1 MDADEEYIRKSR
13 LIQYVC
19 ERDTDTY
26 RYTEAQTDTRTTTSH
41 DDEDYEILRHPHIHT
56 IHTVLLLLEIF
67 SFLRGL
73 AGALCRCNNLYL
85 DCSSLKLTSSMAL
98 HL

>member
-19 ERDTDTY
+19 EKDTDTY

-41 DDEDYEILRHPHIHT
+41 DDEDYEILRHPHHPHRIV
-56 IHTVLLLLEIF
+56 IIRNF
-67 SFLRGL
+67 FIPPRS
-73 AGALCRCNNLYL
+73 CW
-85 DCSSLKLTSSMAL
+85 SLMQMQQPVS
-98 HL
+98 

>member
-13 LIQYVC
+13 LIQYVRER

-41 DDEDYEILRHPHIHT
+41 DDEDYEILRHPHHPHRIV
-56 IHTVLLLLEIF
+56 IIRNF
-67 SFLRGL
+67 FIPPRS
-73 AGALCRCNNLYL
+73 CW
-85 DCSSLKLTSSMAL
+85 SLMQMQQPVS
-98 HL
+98 

>member
-13 LIQYVC
+13 LIQYVR

-41 DDEDYEILRHPHIHT
+41 DDEDYEILRHPHHPHRIV
-56 IHTVLLLLEIF
+56 IIRNF
-67 SFLRGL
+67 FIPPRS
-73 AGALCRCNNLYL
+73 CW
-85 DCSSLKLTSSMAL
+85 SLMQMQQPVS
-98 HL
+98 

>member
-19 ERDTDTY
+19 EKDTDTY

-41 DDEDYEILRHPHIHT
+41 DDEDYEILRHPHHPHRIV
-56 IHTVLLLLEIF
+56 IIRNF
-67 SFLRGL
+67 FIPPRY
-73 AGALCRCNNLYL
+73 CW
-85 DCSSLKLTSSMAL
+85 SLMQMQQPVS
-98 HL
+98 

>member
-19 ERDTDTY
+19 EKDTDTY

-41 DDEDYEILRHPHIHT
+41 DDEDYEILRHPHHPHRIV
-56 IHTVLLLLEIF
+56 IIRNF
-67 SFLRGL
+67 FIPARS
-73 AGALCRCNNLYL
+73 CW
-85 DCSSLKLTSSMAL
+85 SLMQMQQPVS
-98 HL
+98 

>member
-41 DDEDYEILRHPHIHT
+41 DDEDYEILRHPHHPHRIV
-56 IHTVLLLLEIF
+56 IIRNF
-67 SFLRGL
+67 FIPPQS
-73 AGALCRCNNLYL
+73 CW
-85 DCSSLKLTSSMAL
+85 SLMQVQQPVS
-98 HL
+98 

>member
-26 RYTEAQTDTRTTTSH
+26 RYTETQTDTRTTTSH
-41 DDEDYEILRHPHIHT
+41 DDEDYEILRHPHRIV
-56 IHTVLLLLEIF
+56 I
-67 SFLRGL
+67 SFG
-73 AGALCRCNNLYL
+73 
-85 DCSSLKLTSSMAL
+85 T
-98 HL
+98 

>member
-19 ERDTDTY
+19 ERETQIH

-41 DDEDYEILRHPHIHT
+41 DDEDYEILRHPHRIV
-56 IHTVLLLLEIF
+56 I
-67 SFLRGL
+67 SFG
-73 AGALCRCNNLYL
+73 
-85 DCSSLKLTSSMAL
+85 T
-98 HL
+98 

>member
-19 ERDTDTY
+19 EKDTDTY

-41 DDEDYEILRHPHIHT
+41 DDEDYEILRHPHRIV
-56 IHTVLLLLEIF
+56 IIRNF
-67 SFLRGL
+67 FIPPRSCWSFMQMQQPV
-73 AGALCRCNNLYL
+73 
-85 DCSSLKLTSSMAL
+85 S
-98 HL
+98 